1 MDKERMNEML
11 ETLSEAIVMA
21 DENGNIG
28 LGDRLFE
35 MINELRAEWGMDED

>member
-21 DENGNIG
+21 DKNGDIG

-35 MINELRAEWGMDED
+35 MINELRMEWGIEED